1 MPIIAPI
8 AHHKVQAPQDPSE
21 LLRLADLHV
30 TITTPRRSIEAVR
43 GVDLELRAGE
53 ILALVG
59 ESGSGKTMTAT
70 SIVGLLPRP
79 AARIT
84 QGRIL
89 FQGRDLLA
97 AGTRDRQRILRQDI
111 AFIVQSSLTSLNPTS
126 TIGRQLADMIAFR
139 NGLSRSEARREAVRW
154 LGEVGIEAAE
164 RVMASYPHRL
174 SGGMRQRVLIAMAI
188 NSRPKLII
196 ADEPTTALDT
206 ATQKQILTLL
216 ARIRDSY
223 GTAVLL
229 ITHDFGVVSFLSDRI
244 AVMQHGRIVETG
256 PTTRVLAA
264 PQHPYTATLI
274 DAVPRLGHS
283 LPRPSPRAIIEPNRS
298 AGLAHA
304 AGR

>member
-1 MPIIAPI
+1 MSIIAPI
-8 AHHKVQAPQDPSE
+8 AHHTVQASPGPSE

-30 TITTPRRSIEAVR
+30 AITTPRRTIQAVR
-43 GVDLELRAGE
+43 GVDLDLKAGE

-59 ESGSGKTMTAT
+59 ESGSGKTMTAA

-79 AARIT
+79 ATRIT

-139 NGLSRSEARREAVRW
+139 NGLGRSEARREALRW
-154 LGEVGIEAAE
+154 LGEVGIDAAE

-206 ATQKQILTLL
+206 ATQKQILALL

-223 GTAVLL
+223 GTAILL

-256 PTTRVLAA
+256 PTAQVLAA

-274 DAVPRLGHS
+274 DAVPRLDHP
-283 LPRPSPRAIIEPNRS
+283 LPRPTLNVISEQDRPAL
-298 AGLAHA
+298 LART

>member
-1 MPIIAPI
+1 MSIIAPI
-8 AHHKVQAPQDPSE
+8 AHHKVQAPLGSPE
-21 LLRLADLHV
+21 LLRLAALHV
-30 TITTPRRSIEAVR
+30 TITTPHRTIQAVR
-43 GVDLELRAGE
+43 GVDLDLQAGE

-59 ESGSGKTMTAT
+59 ESGSGKTMTAA

-89 FQGRDLLA
+89 FQGQDLLA
-97 AGTRDRQRILRQDI
+97 TGTRDRQRILRQDI

-139 NGLSRSEARREAVRW
+139 NGLGRSQARREAVRW
-154 LGEVGIEAAE
+154 LGEVGIDAAE

-206 ATQKQILTLL
+206 ATQKQILALL

-223 GTAVLL
+223 GTAILL

-256 PTTRVLAA
+256 PTAQVLAA

-274 DAVPRLGHS
+274 DAVPRLDHP
-283 LPRPSPRAIIEPNRS
+283 LPRPTLNVISEQDRPAL
-298 AGLAHA
+298 LART